1 VPHGAEVSI
10 RRDGTLEYSDD
21 VLRQFDLVV
30 AAVHG
35 AFDQPREEMTARVL
49 RAVRHPSVD
58 VLAHPRG
65 RKLGEREEIDIDLDG
80 VIREARLRNVALEID
95 SQPECLDLDDTWARR
110 AKDAGVLLAVDSD
123 AHDANQL
130 RLVRY
135 GIATARRGWAERR
148 HVLNALPLEAL
159 LANRRPHRVAA

>member
-49 RAVRHPSVD
+49 RALRHPSVD

-135 GIATARRGWAERR
+135 GIAAARRGWVERR

-159 LANRRPHRVAA
+159 LAGRRQHRVAA